1 MGGVGFQNMWSTAI
15 QERPLLGGL
24 RHVRVCVLLHVVVFV
39 DGVIYLGLVA
49 HEVCLGGGS
58 AL

>member
-1 MGGVGFQNMWSTAI
+1 MWSTAI